1 MKGDNDFPTLNTSEE
16 EESPRL
22 LSGESNGTETLD
34 LSSLLTR
41 DLTFSGSF
49 DIRGDIWA
57 TTFGKLTQAL
67 PLPALLIDENCN
79 IVVANQA
86 CGRISREYEKI
97 LDTPFSGLF
106 PDSPTARKV
115 QAIVDEVFANRKPKI
130 GEGIIEIGEGKIWGR
145 ITLRS
150 IRIMENRL
158 VLVLIEDL
166 TPQKRELVLKHKLNE
181 ELRREIAQRERA
193 ESRLA
198 ESEKKY
204 REMVETAGDI
214 IYQTDRR
221 GLFTLVNPVGLKI
234 TGYAAEELIGKSYL
248 DLIRPDHRTTVE
260 RFYGRQFVKGLPIT
274 YHELPL
280 VTKQGETIWLGQNVQ
295 LLTEDE
301 AAVGFQAIARD
312 ITDRKRAEAALVES
326 EMRYK
331 DLFDH
336 ATDGIYTHDLQGNYT
351 SGNDAAIRMLGY
363 SREELLKMS
372 FKDIVDPEY
381 LSMVEENLRKKIQN
395 GMDTT
400 GPYEVLVRSK
410 DGTPL
415 WLEVT
420 SRVITK
426 DGKPVAVHGT
436 ARDVTERK
444 RLEERLL
451 QAAKMEAIGTLAGGL
466 AHDFN
471 NLLQI
476 VLGYSDLIAID
487 KGKQEKDY
495 QRAKLIHDAAMR
507 GRDLVNRILTFSR
520 RVETK
525 PRPIDLN
532 HELNQVDNL
541 LRRTIPKMIAIE
553 LRLADNLHA
562 IGADPTQIEQ
572 ILLNL
577 AVNAA
582 HAMPE
587 GGRLVFETKNVT
599 LDEEYCRTHLETK
612 PGEYVLLTVS
622 DTGQGMEKEILDRIF
637 EPFFTTKDRGE
648 GTGLGLSMV
657 FGIVKS
663 HEGHVTCHSKPGA
676 GTVFKL
682 YFPAVDMEITWD
694 PEITMQMPSFG
705 TETILLVDDEVA
717 IRDLGKEVL
726 TAVGYRVITAGTGR
740 EALDIY
746 TKAQDEISLVI
757 LDLIMPEMGG
767 KQCLEELLKINPTL
781 KILIAS
787 GLSPGI
793 STEESLASGARGFV
807 SKPYNMK
814 QLLRAVRHAL
824 DME

>member
-1 MKGDNDFPTLNTSEE
+1 MGDNDFPTFDTSQEDD
-16 EESPRL
+16 SPRL
-22 LSGESNGTETLD
+22 LSDEPTGTETLD

-67 PLPALLIDENCN
+67 PLPALLIDQSCN

-106 PDSPTARKV
+106 PHPSTALKV
-115 QAIVDEVFANRKPKI
+115 QALANEVFANRKPKV
-130 GEGIIEIGEGKIWGR
+130 GEGIIEIGKGKIWGR
-145 ITLRS
+145 FTLRS

-158 VLVLIEDL
+158 VLVLVEDL
-166 TPQKRELVLKHKLNE
+166 TPQKRQLVLKNKLNE
-181 ELRREIAQRERA
+181 ELKREIAQRERA

-198 ESEKKY
+198 KSEKKY
-204 REMVETAGDI
+204 RRLVETAGDI
-214 IYQTDRR
+214 IYQTDRK
-221 GLFTLVNPVGLKI
+221 GVFTLVNPVGLKT
-234 TGYAAEELIGKSYL
+234 TGYSAKELIGKNYL
-248 DLIRPDHRTTVE
+248 DLIPLDHREAVE
-260 RFYGRQFVKGLPIT
+260 RFYGVQFVKRVPLT
-274 YHELPL
+274 YHEFPM
-280 VTKQGETIWLGQNVQ
+280 VTKRGETIWLGQNVQ

-301 AAVGFQAIARD
+301 TVAGFQAIARD
-312 ITDRKRAEAALVES
+312 ITDRKRAEEALRES
-326 EMRYK
+326 ETRYK

-336 ATDGIYTHDLQGNYT
+336 AIDCLYTVDLNGTFT
-351 SGNDAAIRMLGY
+351 SGNEAAIRLLGY
-363 SREELLKMS
+363 SREELVRLN
-372 FKDIVDPEY
+372 FKDIIDPDY
-381 LSMVEENLRKKIQN
+381 LSVAEENFHKKVQKGIES
-395 GMDTT
+395 T
-400 GPYEVLVRSK
+400 GPYEVLMRSK
-410 DGTPL
+410 DGTPV

-426 DGKPVAVHGT
+426 DGKPFGVHGT

-444 RLEERLL
+444 RLEERLR
-451 QAAKMEAIGTLAGGL
+451 QAAKMEAVGTLAGGL

-476 VLGYSDLIAID
+476 VLGYADLIAID
-487 KGKQEKDY
+487 KDKQEKDY
-495 QRAKLIHDAAMR
+495 QRARVIRDAATR

-520 RVETK
+520 RVQTK

-532 HELNQVDNL
+532 NELNQVDNL

-553 LRLADNLHA
+553 LRLADNLRS
-562 IGADPTQIEQ
+562 ISADPTQIEQ

-587 GGRLVFETKNVT
+587 GGRLVFETKNVR

-622 DTGQGMEKEILDRIF
+622 DTGHGMEKEILDRVF

-663 HEGHVTCHSKPGA
+663 HDGHITCHSKPGA
-676 GTVFKL
+676 GTVFKI
-682 YFPAVDMEITWD
+682 YFPVVEMEIDWD
-694 PEITMQMPSFG
+694 PAVTTQMPSFG
-705 TETILLVDDEVA
+705 SETILLVDDEKS

-726 TAVGYRVITAGTGR
+726 TSVGYKVLTASNGR

-746 TKAQDEISLVI
+746 AKAKGEISLVI

-767 KQCLEELLKINPTL
+767 KECFKELRKINPRLKVLISSGLSADPSTTELLKM
-781 KILIAS
+781 
-787 GLSPGI
+787 
-793 STEESLASGARGFV
+793 GARSFV
-807 SKPYNMK
+807 SKPFRMK
-814 QLLRAVRHAL
+814 ELLGQVRKVL
-824 DME
+824 DEI

>member
-1 MKGDNDFPTLNTSEE
+1 MGDNDFPNFDASEE
-16 EESPRL
+16 VESPRL
-22 LSGESNGTETLD
+22 LSDESNGTETLD

-67 PLPALLIDENCN
+67 PLPALLIDQMCN

-86 CGRISREYEKI
+86 CGRISREYEEI

-106 PDSPTARKV
+106 PDPPTARKA
-115 QAIVDEVFANRKPKI
+115 QALAEEVISNRKPKV
-130 GEGIIEIGEGKIWGR
+130 GEGIIEIGDGKIWGR

-158 VLVLIEDL
+158 VLVLVEDL
-166 TPQKRELVLKHKLNE
+166 TPQKRQLVLKQKLNE
-181 ELRREIAQRERA
+181 ELKREIDQRERA

-204 REMVETAGDI
+204 REVVETAGDI

-221 GLFTLVNPVGLKI
+221 GFFTLVNPVGIKM

-248 DLIRPDHRTTVE
+248 DLIPPVHRKTVE
-260 RFYGRQFVKGLPIT
+260 MFYGTQFVKGLPIT
-274 YHELPL
+274 YYEFPL
-280 VTKQGETIWLGQNVQ
+280 VTKQGETVWLGQNVQ
-295 LLTEDE
+295 LLTEGE
-301 AAVGFQAIARD
+301 AVVGFQAIARD
-312 ITDRKRAEAALVES
+312 ITDRKRAESALVDS

-336 ATDGIYTHDLQGNYT
+336 ASDGIYTVDLQGNFT
-351 SGNDAAIRMLGY
+351 SGNEAAARMLGY
-363 SREELLKMS
+363 SREELLTVN
-372 FKDIVDPEY
+372 FQDLVDPDY
-381 LSMVEENLRKKIQN
+381 LPLAEKNFRMKIQN
-395 GMDTT
+395 GVETT
-400 GPYEVLVRSK
+400 GPYEVLVHSK

-420 SRVITK
+420 SRVVTK
-426 DGKPVAVHGT
+426 DRIPFGVHGT

-444 RLEERLL
+444 RLEERLR

-476 VLGYSDLIAID
+476 VLGYADLIVI
-487 KGKQEKDY
+487 GKEKEEKDY
-495 QRAKLIHDAAMR
+495 QRARLIHDAATR

-532 HELNQVDNL
+532 YELNQVDNL
-541 LRRTIPKMIAIE
+541 LRRTIPKMIEIE
-553 LRLADNLHA
+553 LRLADNLRS
-562 IGADPTQIEQ
+562 INADPTQIEQ

-587 GGRLVFETKNVT
+587 GGRLVFETKNVV
-599 LDEEYCRTHLETK
+599 LGEEYCRTQLETK

-622 DTGQGMEKEILDRIF
+622 DTGHGMEKEILDRVF
-637 EPFFTTKDRGE
+637 EPFFTTKNRGE

-663 HEGHVTCHSKPGA
+663 HDGHITCQSKPGA
-676 GTVFKL
+676 GTVFKI
-682 YFPAVDMEITWD
+682 YFPAAEVEADWD
-694 PEITMQMPSFG
+694 PEATLLMPSFG
-705 TETILLVDDEVA
+705 TETILLVDDEKA
-717 IRDLGKEVL
+717 IRDLGNEILTSVGYEVL
-726 TAVGYRVITAGTGR
+726 IASTGR
-740 EALDIY
+740 EALDMY

-767 KQCLEELLKINPTL
+767 KQCLEELLKIYPKL
-781 KILIAS
+781 KVLIAS
-787 GLSPGI
+787 GYSAVV
-793 STEESLASGARGFV
+793 STEESLAGGARGFV

-814 QLLRAVRHAL
+814 QLLRAVRHTL
-824 DME
+824 DTE

>member
-1 MKGDNDFPTLNTSEE
+1 MGDNDFPTSDTSEE
-16 EESPRL
+16 DESPRL

-106 PDSPTARKV
+106 PDPPTARKV
-115 QAIVDEVFANRKPKI
+115 QALAEEVFANRKPKI
-130 GEGIIEIGEGKIWGR
+130 GEGIIEIGKGKIWGR

-158 VLVLIEDL
+158 VLVLVEDL
-166 TPQKRELVLKHKLNE
+166 TPQKRQLVLKHKLNE
-181 ELRREIAQRERA
+181 ELKREIAQRERA

-204 REMVETAGDI
+204 REVVETAGDI
-214 IYQTDRR
+214 IYQTDLR
-221 GLFTLVNPVGLKI
+221 GLFTLVNPAGLKMA
-234 TGYAAEELIGKSYL
+234 GYAAEELIGKSYL
-248 DLIRPDHRTTVE
+248 DLIPPDHRETVE
-260 RFYGRQFVKGLPIT
+260 RFYGIQFVKGLPIT
-274 YHELPL
+274 YYEFPL
-280 VTKQGETIWLGQNVQ
+280 VTKQGETVWLGQNAQ

-301 AAVGFQAIARD
+301 AVVGFQAIARD

-351 SGNDAAIRMLGY
+351 SGNEAAIRMLGY
-363 SREELLKMS
+363 SREELLRMN
-372 FKDIVDPEY
+372 FKDIVDPDY
-381 LSMVEENLRKKIQN
+381 LSAVAENLRKKIQN
-395 GMDTT
+395 GVETT

-410 DGTPL
+410 DGAPL

-420 SRVITK
+420 SRAITK
-426 DGKPVAVHGT
+426 DGKPVAIHGT

-476 VLGYSDLIAID
+476 VLGYADLIVMD
-487 KGKQEKDY
+487 KEMQEKDY
-495 QRAKLIHDAAMR
+495 QRARLIHDAAMR
-507 GRDLVNRILTFSR
+507 GRDLVNSILTFSR

-532 HELNQVDNL
+532 NELNKVDNL

-553 LRLADNLHA
+553 LHLADNLRS

-587 GGRLVFETKNVT
+587 GGKLTFETQNVK

-622 DTGQGMEKEILDRIF
+622 DTGHGMEKEILDRIF
-637 EPFFTTKDRGE
+637 DPFFTTKDRGE

-663 HEGHVTCHSKPGA
+663 HDGHITCQSKPGA

-682 YFPAVDMEITWD
+682 YFPAVEMEIAWD

-705 TETILLVDDEVA
+705 TETILLVDDEKS

-726 TAVGYRVITAGTGR
+726 TSVGYKVLVASHRPRGSGHVYQSPRRNISGYTGSHNAR
-740 EALDIY
+740 N
-746 TKAQDEISLVI
+746 
-757 LDLIMPEMGG
+757 GG
-767 KQCLEELLKINPTL
+767 Q
-781 KILIAS
+781 A
-787 GLSPGI
+787 
-793 STEESLASGARGFV
+793 V
-807 SKPYNMK
+807 S
-814 QLLRAVRHAL
+814 
-824 DME
+824 

>member
-1 MKGDNDFPTLNTSEE
+1 MNDNDFPTLDTSEE
-16 EESPRL
+16 DESPRL

-67 PLPALLIDENCN
+67 PLPALLIDQNCN

-106 PDSPTARKV
+106 PDPPTARKL
-115 QAIVDEVFANRKPKI
+115 QALVEEVFANRKPKV

-158 VLVLIEDL
+158 VLVLVEDL
-166 TPQKRELVLKHKLNE
+166 TPQKRQLVLKHKLNE
-181 ELRREIAQRERA
+181 ELKREIAQRERA

-204 REMVETAGDI
+204 REVVETAGDI
-214 IYQTDRR
+214 IYQTDLR
-221 GLFTLVNPVGLKI
+221 GFFTLVNPAGLKMA
-234 TGYAAEELIGKSYL
+234 GYAAEELLGKSYL
-248 DLIRPDHRTTVE
+248 DLIPPDHRETVE
-260 RFYGRQFVKGLPIT
+260 RFYGIQFVKGLPIT
-274 YHELPL
+274 YYEFPV
-280 VTKQGETIWLGQNVQ
+280 VTKQGETVWLGQNVQ

-301 AAVGFQAIARD
+301 AVVGFQAIARD
-312 ITDRKRAEAALVES
+312 ITDRKRAEAALGES

-351 SGNDAAIRMLGY
+351 SGNEAAIRMLGY
-363 SREELLKMS
+363 SRDELRRMNI
-372 FKDIVDPEY
+372 KDIVDPDY
-381 LSMVEENLRKKIQN
+381 LSVVQENLRKKIQN
-395 GMDTT
+395 GVKTT
-400 GPYEVLVRSK
+400 GPYEILVRSK
-410 DGTPL
+410 DGAPL

-420 SRVITK
+420 SRVMTK
-426 DGKPVAVHGT
+426 DGEPVAVHGT

-444 RLEERLL
+444 RLEVRLL
-451 QAAKMEAIGTLAGGL
+451 QASKMEAIGTLAGGL

-476 VLGYSDLIAID
+476 VLGYADLIVIG
-487 KGKQEKDY
+487 KEKQEKDY
-495 QRAKLIHDAAMR
+495 QRARLIHDAAMR

-532 HELNQVDNL
+532 HELNQVDQL
-541 LRRTIPKMIAIE
+541 LRRTIPKMIEIE
-553 LRLADNLHA
+553 LRLADNLRS
-562 IGADPTQIEQ
+562 INADPTQIEQ

-587 GGRLVFETKNVT
+587 GGRLVFETKNVR

-622 DTGQGMEKEILDRIF
+622 DTGHGMEKEILDRVF

-663 HEGHVTCHSKPGA
+663 HDGHISCDSKPGA
-676 GTVFKL
+676 GTVFKI
-682 YFPAVDMEITWD
+682 YFPAAEVETAWD
-694 PEITMQMPSFG
+694 PEATLLMPSFG
-705 TETILLVDDEVA
+705 TETILLVDDEKA
-717 IRDLGKEVL
+717 IRDLGNEIL
-726 TAVGYRVITAGTGR
+726 TAVGYTVLVASTGL
-740 EALDIY
+740 EALDMY
-746 TKAQDEISLVI
+746 VKARDEISMVI
-757 LDLIMPEMGG
+757 LDLIMPQMGG
-767 KQCLEELLKINPTL
+767 KQCLEELLKINPKL
-781 KILIAS
+781 KVLIAS
-787 GLSPGI
+787 GYSADV

-807 SKPYNMK
+807 RKPYNMK
-814 QLLRAVRHAL
+814 QLLSAVRHTL

>member
-1 MKGDNDFPTLNTSEE
+1 MGDNDFPTSDISEE
-16 EESPRL
+16 DESPL
-22 LSGESNGTETLD
+22 LLAGERNGTETLD
-34 LSSLLTR
+34 LSNLLTS

-67 PLPALLIDENCN
+67 PLPALLIDQSCN

-86 CGRISREYEKI
+86 CRRISREYEKI
-97 LDTPFSGLF
+97 LDTPFSELF
-106 PDSPTARKV
+106 PDPPTARKV
-115 QAIVDEVFANRKPKI
+115 QALAEEVFANRKPKI

-158 VLVLIEDL
+158 VLVLVEDL
-166 TPQKRELVLKHKLNE
+166 TPQKHELVLKHKLNE
-181 ELRREIAQRERA
+181 ELKREIAQRERA
-193 ESRLA
+193 ESRQA

-204 REMVETAGDI
+204 REVVETAGDI

-221 GLFTLVNPVGLKI
+221 GCFTLVNPVGLKI
-234 TGYAAEELIGKSYL
+234 SGYAAEELIGNSYL
-248 DLIRPDHRTTVE
+248 DLIPPDHRKTVE
-260 RFYGRQFVKGLPIT
+260 RFYRIQFVRRLPIT
-274 YHELPL
+274 YYEFPL
-280 VTKQGETIWLGQNVQ
+280 VTKQGETVWLGQNAQ

-301 AAVGFQAIARD
+301 AVVGFQAIARD

-336 ATDGIYTHDLQGNYT
+336 ATDAIYTHDLQGNYT
-351 SGNDAAIRMLGY
+351 SGNEAAIRMLGY
-363 SREELLKMS
+363 SREELLKMN
-372 FKDIVDPEY
+372 FKDIVDPDY
-381 LSMVEENLRKKIQN
+381 LSAVAENLRKKIQN
-395 GMDTT
+395 GVETT

-410 DGTPL
+410 DGAPL
-415 WLEVT
+415 WVEIT
-420 SRVITK
+420 SRAITK
-426 DGKPVAVHGT
+426 DGKPVAIHGT

-476 VLGYSDLIAID
+476 VLGYADLIVMD
-487 KGKQEKDY
+487 REMKEKDY
-495 QRAKLIHDAAMR
+495 QRARLIHDAAMR
-507 GRDLVNRILTFSR
+507 GRDLVNSILTFSR

-532 HELNQVDNL
+532 NELNQVDNL

-553 LRLADNLHA
+553 LHLADNLRS
-562 IGADPTQIEQ
+562 ISADPTQIEQ

-587 GGRLVFETKNVT
+587 GGKLTFETQNVR
-599 LDEEYCRTHLETK
+599 LDEEYCKTHLETK
-612 PGEYVLLTVS
+612 PGDYVLLTVS
-622 DTGQGMEKEILDRIF
+622 DTGHGMEKDILDRVF

-663 HEGHVTCHSKPGA
+663 HDGHITCHSNPGA

-682 YFPAVDMEITWD
+682 YFPAVEMDIAWD
-694 PEITMQMPSFG
+694 PEVTMQMPSFG
-705 TETILLVDDEVA
+705 TETILLVDDEKS

-726 TAVGYRVITAGTGR
+726 TSVGYKVLAASTGR

-767 KQCLEELLKINPTL
+767 KQCLEELLKINPAV

-787 GLSPGI
+787 GYLASV
-793 STEESLASGARGFV
+793 STGESLASGARGFI
-807 SKPYNMK
+807 SKPYNMN
-814 QLLRAVRHAL
+814 QLLRSVRHTL
-824 DME
+824 DID

>member
-1 MKGDNDFPTLNTSEE
+1 MGDNDFPTLDTSEE
-16 EESPRL
+16 DESPRL
-22 LSGESNGTETLD
+22 LSGETNGTETLD

-67 PLPALLIDENCN
+67 PLPALLIDQNCN

-106 PDSPTARKV
+106 PDPPTARKL
-115 QAIVDEVFANRKPKI
+115 QALAEEVFANRKPKV
-130 GEGIIEIGEGKIWGR
+130 GEGIIEIGAGKIWGR

-158 VLVLIEDL
+158 ILVLVEDL
-166 TPQKRELVLKHKLNE
+166 TPQKRQLVLKHKLNE
-181 ELRREIAQRERA
+181 DLKREIAQRERA

-204 REMVETAGDI
+204 REVVETAGDI

-221 GLFTLVNPVGLKI
+221 GLLTLVNPVGLKI
-234 TGYAAEELIGKSYL
+234 TGYAEEELIGKSYL
-248 DLIRPDHRTTVE
+248 DLIPPDHGETVE
-260 RFYGRQFVKGLPIT
+260 RFYGIQFVKGLPIT
-274 YHELPL
+274 YYEFPL
-280 VTKQGETIWLGQNVQ
+280 VTKQGETVWLGQNVQ
-295 LLTEDE
+295 ILTEDE
-301 AAVGFQAIARD
+301 AVAGFQAIARD
-312 ITDRKRAEAALVES
+312 ITDRKRAEEELRES
-326 EMRYK
+326 EARYK

-336 ATDGIYTHDLQGNYT
+336 ATDGIYTHDPQGNYT
-351 SGNDAAIRMLGY
+351 SGNEAAIRMLGY
-363 SREELLKMS
+363 SREELLRMNI
-372 FKDIVDPEY
+372 KDIVDPDY
-381 LSMVEENLRKKIQN
+381 LSVVQENLRKKIQN
-395 GMDTT
+395 SVKTT
-400 GPYEVLVRSK
+400 GPYEILVRSK
-410 DGTPL
+410 DGAPL

-420 SRVITK
+420 SRVMTK
-426 DGKPVAVHGT
+426 DGEPVAVHGT

-444 RLEERLL
+444 RLEVRLL
-451 QAAKMEAIGTLAGGL
+451 QASKMEAIGTLAGGL

-476 VLGYSDLIAID
+476 VLGYADLIVIG
-487 KGKQEKDY
+487 KEKQEKDY
-495 QRAKLIHDAAMR
+495 QRARLIHDAAMR

-532 HELNQVDNL
+532 HELNQVDQL
-541 LRRTIPKMIAIE
+541 LRRTIPKMIEIE
-553 LRLADNLHA
+553 LRLADNLRS
-562 IGADPTQIEQ
+562 INADPTQIEQ

-587 GGRLVFETKNVT
+587 GGRLVFETKNVR

-622 DTGQGMEKEILDRIF
+622 DTGHGMEKEILDRVF
-637 EPFFTTKDRGE
+637 EPFFTTKDLGE

-663 HEGHVTCHSKPGA
+663 HDGHISCDSKPGA
-676 GTVFKL
+676 GAVFKI
-682 YFPAVDMEITWD
+682 YFPAAEEETAWD
-694 PEITMQMPSFG
+694 PEATLLMPSFG
-705 TETILLVDDEVA
+705 TETILLIDDEKA
-717 IRDLGKEVL
+717 IRDLGNEIL
-726 TAVGYRVITAGTGR
+726 TAVGYTVLVASTGR
-740 EALDIY
+740 EALEMY
-746 TKAQDEISLVI
+746 VKARDEISMVI
-757 LDLIMPEMGG
+757 LDLIMPQMGG
-767 KQCLEELLKINPTL
+767 KQCLEELLKINPKL
-781 KILIAS
+781 KVLIAS
-787 GLSPGI
+787 GYSADV
-793 STEESLASGARGFV
+793 STEESLASDARGFV
-807 SKPYNMK
+807 RKPYNMK
-814 QLLRAVRHAL
+814 QLLSAVRHTL

>member
-1 MKGDNDFPTLNTSEE
+1 MGDNDFPTLDTSEE

-67 PLPALLIDENCN
+67 PLPAFLIDQNCN

-97 LDTPFSGLF
+97 LDKPFSGLF
-106 PDSPTARKV
+106 PDPPTARKI
-115 QAIVDEVFANRKPKI
+115 QALTEEVFANRKPKI
-130 GEGIIEIGEGKIWGR
+130 GEGVMEIGKGKIWGR

-150 IRIMENRL
+150 IRIMEIRL
-158 VLVLIEDL
+158 VLVLVEDL
-166 TPQKRELVLKHKLNE
+166 TPQKRQLVLKHKLNE
-181 ELRREIAQRERA
+181 ELKREIAQRERA

-204 REMVETAGDI
+204 REVIETAGDI
-214 IYQTDRR
+214 IYQTDRL
-221 GLFTLVNPVGLKI
+221 GFFTLMNPVGLKI
-234 TGYAAEELIGKSYL
+234 TGYAAEELIGTSYL
-248 DLIRPDHRTTVE
+248 DLIPADHRKTVE
-260 RFYGRQFVKGLPIT
+260 RFYGIQFVKGLPIT
-274 YHELPL
+274 YYEFPL

-295 LLTEDE
+295 LLREDE
-301 AAVGFQAIARD
+301 AVEGFQAIARD
-312 ITDRKRAEAALVES
+312 ITDRKRAEEDLRES
-326 EMRYK
+326 EARYK

-336 ATDGIYTHDLQGNYT
+336 ATDGIYTHDPQGNYT
-351 SGNDAAIRMLGY
+351 SGNEAAIRMLGY
-363 SREELLKMS
+363 SREELLRMNI
-372 FKDIVDPEY
+372 KDIVDPDY
-381 LSMVEENLRKKIQN
+381 LSVVQENLRKKVQN
-395 GMDTT
+395 GVETT

-410 DGTPL
+410 DGAPL
-415 WLEVT
+415 WLEIT
-420 SRVITK
+420 SRVITRE
-426 DGKPVAVHGT
+426 GEPFAVHGT

-451 QAAKMEAIGTLAGGL
+451 QASKMEAIGTLSGGL

-476 VLGYSDLIAID
+476 VLGYADLIVI
-487 KGKQEKDY
+487 GKEKQDKDY
-495 QRAKLIHDAAMR
+495 QRARLIHDAAMR

-520 RVETK
+520 KVETK
-525 PRPIDLN
+525 TRPIDLN
-532 HELNQVDNL
+532 HELNQIDHL
-541 LRRTIPKMIAIE
+541 LRRTIPKMIEIE
-553 LRLADNLHA
+553 LRLADDLRSIN
-562 IGADPTQIEQ
+562 ADPTQIEQ

-587 GGRLVFETKNVT
+587 GGKLTFETENVK
-599 LDEEYCRTHLETK
+599 LAEEYCRTHLETK

-622 DTGQGMEKEILDRIF
+622 DTGQGMEKETLDRVF

-663 HEGHVTCHSKPGA
+663 HDGHISCDSRPGV
-676 GTVFKL
+676 GTVFKIYL
-682 YFPAVDMEITWD
+682 PAAEIEVDWD
-694 PEITMQMPSFG
+694 PEATLLMPSFG
-705 TETILLVDDEVA
+705 TETILLVDDEKA
-717 IRDLGKEVL
+717 IRDLGNEVL
-726 TAVGYRVITAGTGR
+726 AAAGYKILTAGTGR
-740 EALDIY
+740 EALEMY
-746 TKAQDEISLVI
+746 VKAKDEISLVI

-767 KQCLEELLKINPTL
+767 KRCLEELLKINPDV

-787 GLSPGI
+787 GYLAGL
-793 STEESLASGARGFV
+793 STEDSLARGARGFV
-807 SKPYNMK
+807 SKPYDMK
-814 QLLRAVRHAL
+814 ELLRAVRHAL